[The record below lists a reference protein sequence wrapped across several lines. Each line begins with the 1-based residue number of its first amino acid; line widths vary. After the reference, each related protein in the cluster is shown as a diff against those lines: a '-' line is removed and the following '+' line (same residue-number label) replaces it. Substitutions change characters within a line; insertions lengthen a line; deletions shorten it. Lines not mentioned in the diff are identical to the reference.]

1 MLKALQER
9 LAESREAFSSVFT
22 NPNLRRV
29 ELSWA
34 GTVCAYWI
42 FIVALSLYA
51 YEQGGASA
59 VGLVGLL
66 RVLPSLIA
74 TPFGTLLGDRFPRE
88 RVIVAINVARSVTI
102 AGAAVAAFAGAP
114 AGVVYALAGLM
125 GLLQSTFRPTQA
137 ALLPLLAR
145 SPEELTAANLV
156 LTTIE
161 SVGVFAGPAIGGLL
175 LAVTGTDTVFAITG
189 VVFLL
194 AALLLVGVRA
204 GPARCAD
211 ARRRRAPP
219 AGVCGLR
226 HRVARRAPSP
236 DHRSLRNPDTRGRS
250 TQRPDRRFGA
260 PGARPGQV
268 RHRLPELRRGHR
280 RTDRRPRGTHSH
292 RQAATGLGLRPGTG
306 PRRPTARHPRARAAH
321 RDGARSP
328 RHRRPRHDGR
338 GRGGADA
345 PPACRAR

>member
-1 MLKALQER
+1 MLRALRER
-9 LAESREAFSSVFT
+9 LAESRQAFSSVFT

-145 SPEELTAANLV
+145 SPDELTAANLV

-175 LAVTGTDTVFAITG
+175 LAVTAPTRSSRSPGSSFSWPRSCWWACGPDPALRPSTSRG
-189 VVFLL
+189 V
-194 AALLLVGVRA
+194 
-204 GPARCAD
+204 
-211 ARRRRAPP
+211 
-219 AGVCGLR
+219 
-226 HRVARRAPSP
+226 S
-236 DHRSLRNPDTRGRS
+236 S
-250 TQRPDRRFGA
+250 DRRLQASA
-260 PGARPGQV
+260 PCC
-268 RHRLPELRRGHR
+268 
-280 RTDRRPRGTHSH
+280 TT
-292 RQAATGLGLRPGTG
+292 
-306 PRRPTARHPRARAAH
+306 RAFA
-321 RDGARSP
+321 
-328 RHRRPRHDGR
+328 
-338 GRGGADA
+338 
-345 PPACRAR
+345 